1 MGGKGTCSK
10 AVTKGYRSADTSP
23 ILKNPYS
30 VMAMSR
36 QSFNSSAAGA
46 RGSRAEIISVVDSLR
61 SIVQS
66 LRISGRFAEQQAGIS
81 SAQLFILEELAERP
95 AQSINELAERTFTH
109 QSSVSMVV
117 SRLAESRLVSRT
129 SAPGD
134 ARRLL
139 ISLTPAGRALLKKA
153 PDTAQARLI
162 DGLRT
167 LDKVE
172 LRGLA
177 DYLSTLD
184 EILVESTAESRKH
197 GGSTRIRQA

>member
-1 MGGKGTCSK
+1 MFSSFRKQTG
-10 AVTKGYRSADTSP
+10 VT
-23 ILKNPYS
+23 
-30 VMAMSR
+30 MAKR
-36 QSFNSSAAGA
+36 TFNSSAA
-46 RGSRAEIISVVDSLR
+46 RSRESRPEIVRVVDALR

-66 LRISGRFAEQQAGIS
+66 LRISGRVAEQQVGIS

-117 SRLAESRLVSRT
+117 SRLADSHLVSRT

-134 ARRLL
+134 ARRLS
-139 ISLTPAGRALLKKA
+139 ISLTSAGRALLRKA

-162 DGLRT
+162 EGLRS
-167 LDKVE
+167 LDKSE

-177 DYLSTLD
+177 DHLSTLD
-184 EILVESTAESRKH
+184 EILVENASEGRSRPS
-197 GGSTRIRQA
+197 GSSRVRRQA